1 MLVITFQIGSE
12 RVGLDIQSVREVVPR
27 VHLQS
32 LSGAREWLIGVFVYR
47 GVVVPVIDLHL
58 LTGNGACPS
67 HLSSRIILVQH
78 EDINGNGE
86 RLIGLLASQVADL
99 RELHVN
105 PSALMT
111 SVDPSATGLGIAIA
125 DGTGILR
132 LMDPNRLL
140 PPGELMTS
148 WLRPITVGNSA

>member
-27 VHLQS
+27 VRLQP
-32 LSGAREWLIGVFVYR
+32 LSGGRDWLIGVFVYR

-78 EDINGNGE
+78 EDSNGLGE

-99 RELHVN
+99 RELHIN
-105 PSALMT
+105 PSALLT
-111 SVDPSATGLGIAIA
+111 SLDPSATGLGIAIA
-125 DGTGILR
+125 DGAGILR
-132 LMDPNRLL
+132 LMDPKRLL

-148 WLRPITVGNSA
+148 WMHPDSQGNPA